1 MKNIPKSTT
10 PGICNNICVLR
21 VIPMSFSR
29 SRVMIRQNRNDEQR
43 RQKDKRKNI
52 KALAG
57 LCSSCP
63 ASIGPVSVRVRR
75 LIYVGRL
82 PSRWRFRGG
91 EGYYTLI
98 GGAWT
103 NFLAYCEAESL
114 SSELHMEQYQF
125 QDWVP
130 PIRSSDMKK
139 MKIK

>member
-1 MKNIPKSTT
+1 
-10 PGICNNICVLR
+10 
-21 VIPMSFSR
+21 MSFSR
-29 SRVMIRQNRNDEQR
+29 SRVMIRQNQNDEQR
-43 RQKDKRKNI
+43 RQKYKRKNI

-98 GGAWT
+98 GDAWT

-130 PIRSSDMKK
+130 PIPSSDMKK
-139 MKIK
+139 IKIK